1 MVISDTLLV
10 GFFTELDGSDEIKM
24 DESELSVAEW
34 VKREDMVL
42 EDSQISITYE
52 MMNYFKEAMN

>member
-1 MVISDTLLV
+1 
-10 GFFTELDGSDEIKM
+10 M